1 MPTLDSSTYAAGSGF
16 SLSSELIL
24 RSYVGDY
31 PTACTRWVASFDY
44 NTDTLDAGG
53 SYVVIQNPVTPYDG
67 IFVGFNVASAPFE
80 DLITTY
86 ELCGLSEKKLL
97 TGFMT
102 GTAEF
107 YWGGTTLQ
115 ADIFEASV
123 TKNGVTTVLRFPDAT
138 MTIQDGCHVNVCA
151 CVPPCQQNTILNG
164 VTYDCL
170 PPELTVSLSVIRN
183 ETYFPDQNGDT
194 TYGAALTQA
203 VLAEINDLPNMTVP
217 LVSWNGNAATYQYD
231 YPLESNGTKMRYEV
245 TIYCSTVCQ
254 PTNSLN
260 TACVKVFLVNTS
272 TATPTPSPA
281 WTVDAFTTTSGSFS
295 KTVSE
300 VNFWYTGNYITD
312 FLDDFGPPSPILTI
326 NYTCG
331 NVNQNGYSVYDASSA
346 QDTGGSSI
354 TAGPFTFFGGSTGS
368 STIYTDIAYIT
379 AEAPT

>member
-1 MPTLDSSTYAAGSGF
+1 MVPYYDDLTVLQYGNAKFYRGPGCP
-16 SLSSELIL
+16 IC
-24 RSYVGDY
+24 
-31 PTACTRWVASFDY
+31 ACTA
-44 NTDTLDAGG
+44 
-53 SYVVIQNPVTPYDG
+53 
-67 IFVGFNVASAPFE
+67 
-80 DLITTY
+80 
-86 ELCGLSEKKLL
+86 
-97 TGFMT
+97 
-102 GTAEF
+102 
-107 YWGGTTLQ
+107 
-115 ADIFEASV
+115 
-123 TKNGVTTVLRFPDAT
+123 
-138 MTIQDGCHVNVCA
+138 
-151 CVPPCQQNTILNG
+151 PCQRNAVLNG

-183 ETYFPDQNGDT
+183 EGYFPNQNGDT
-194 TYGAALTQA
+194 TYGPALTQA
-203 VLAEINDLPNMTVP
+203 VLTEINDLPNMTVP
-217 LVSWNGNAATYQYD
+217 LVSWNGNAATYRYD

-260 TACVKVFLVNTS
+260 TSCVKVFLVNTS

-281 WTVDAFTTTSGSFS
+281 WIVDAFTNTSGSFS

-354 TAGPFTFFGGSTGS
+354 AAGPFTFFGGSTGF